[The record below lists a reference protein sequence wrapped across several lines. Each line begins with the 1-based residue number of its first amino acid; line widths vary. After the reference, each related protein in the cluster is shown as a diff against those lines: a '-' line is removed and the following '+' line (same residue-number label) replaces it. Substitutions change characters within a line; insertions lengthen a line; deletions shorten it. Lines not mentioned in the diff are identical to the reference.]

1 MILLLFAVLAL
12 LIALARGGD
21 ILALARVP
29 FRLGWLALLAVGLQ
43 ILIFSQWW
51 ARSALAGWTPAL
63 YVVSLGLLVALVAAN
78 WRLPGLPVVGLG
90 LACNAIAIALNGGRM
105 PASPDAL
112 RTAGLE
118 FVILKAGTLGSSANT
133 VLLGPETRVPFL
145 CDIFAIPSWFPLATV
160 FSVGDV
166 LIALGAAWFFLAVV
180 RPRSARRSHRGGAG
194 DAAEGETRE

>member
-1 MILLLFAVLAL
+1 MILLVFALLAL

-21 ILALARVP
+21 IMALARVP
-29 FRLGWLALLAVGLQ
+29 FRMGWLAILAVGLQ

-63 YVVSLGLLVALVAAN
+63 YVLSLALLVGLVAAN
-78 WRLPGLPVVGLG
+78 WRLPGMPVVGLG
-90 LACNAIAIALNGGRM
+90 LACNALAIGLNGGRM
-105 PASPDAL
+105 PASLAAL

-145 CDIFAIPSWFPLATV
+145 CDIFALPSWFPLATV

-166 LIALGAAWFFLAVV
+166 LIAVGAAWFLLAVV
-180 RPRSARRSHRGGAG
+180 RPRARSGTSPQRR
-194 DAAEGETRE
+194 

>member
-1 MILLLFAVLAL
+1 MILLVFAFAAL
-12 LIALARGGD
+12 LIALALGGD

-29 FRLGWLALLAVGLQ
+29 FRLGWLAILAVALQ

-63 YVVSLGLLVALVAAN
+63 YIVSLALLVGLAAAN

-90 LACNAIAIALNGGRM
+90 LACNAVAIGLNGGRM
-105 PASPDAL
+105 PASTDAL

-133 VLLGPETRVPFL
+133 VLLGPDTRVPFL
-145 CDIFAIPSWFPLATV
+145 CDIFALPSWFPLATV
-160 FSVGDV
+160 FSIGDV
-166 LIALGAAWFFLAVV
+166 LIALGAAWFFLATV
-180 RPRSARRSHRGGAG
+180 RPRGATGRR
-194 DAAEGETRE
+194 D